1 MKIKFLDGSV
11 KEFEN
16 GKSAL
21 DIANSI
27 SSSLAK
33 KSVIAKVNGKIVD
46 LTLPINEDAELEL
59 ILKDAKDASE
69 ENQKAAFEVL
79 NHSCSHLLAAAVKKL
94 YPNAMF
100 GVGPAIEEGFY
111 YDINTGSDVKI
122 TEADFVKIEKEMQRI
137 VAEDAK
143 FTRKEVSKAEALEL
157 FKEDK
162 YKLELIN
169 ELPEDVVITVYTNG
183 QYSDLCRGPHVP
195 STKFLKNFKLLAI
208 AGAYWRGDSKNE
220 QLQRIYGTCFFTPEE
235 LTRHLEILKEREARD
250 HRKLGKELELFMIS
264 EYGPGFPFWLPK
276 GMVLRRT
283 LENYWYKVH
292 NREGYQLIQTPIMLN
307 KELWEI
313 SGHWMNYRD
322 NMYTS
327 EIDKHEFAIKPMNC
341 PGGMLV
347 YKNSIHSYKDLPL
360 KLGELGLVHRHEA
373 SGALNGL
380 FRVRT
385 FTQDDAHIFMRED
398 QIEEEVGKLIKLYD
412 EVYSVFG
419 LSYHI
424 ELSTRPEHKYIG
436 KIETWDI
443 AEKALA
449 AACKS
454 VGKDYKLNPGDGAFY
469 GPKLDFKLRDS
480 MNRIWQCGTIQLDMN
495 LPERFDLTYI
505 DQNNEKVRPIM
516 LHRALCGSIER
527 FIGVITEHFGG
538 AFPTWLAPVQV
549 KLIPVNNNYHLE
561 FVEKVK
567 ELLLKEDIRVEVDDR
582 EEKLGYKIREAQT
595 KKIPYQLVVGDNEV
609 KDNRLTYRRYGKTE
623 QVNVSVEE
631 FVEMI
636 KDEIKTLK
644 RL

>member
-1 MKIKFLDGSV
+1 MKVKFLDGSI

-16 GKSAL
+16 GSSAL
-21 DIANSI
+21 EIANSI
-27 SSSLAK
+27 SVSLAK
-33 KSVIAKVNGKIVD
+33 KSVLAKINGMLWD
-46 LTLPINEDAELEL
+46 LKRPINSEDVVEFELL
-59 ILKDAKDASE
+59 LKDSKEAY
-69 ENQKAAFEVL
+69 EVL
-79 NHSCSHLLAAAVKKL
+79 NHSCAHLLATAVKRL
-94 YPNAMF
+94 YKEAQF
-100 GVGPAIEEGFY
+100 GVGPNIEEGFY
-111 YDINTGSDVKI
+111 YDINPGNVKI
-122 TEADFVKIEKEMQRI
+122 SEEDLPKIEKEMQKI
-137 VAEDAK
+137 VSEDLA
-143 FTRKEVSKAEALEL
+143 FVRREVSKAEALEL
-157 FKEDK
+157 FKDDK
-162 YKLELIN
+162 YKTELIT
-169 ELPEDVVITVYTNG
+169 ELPEGEIISVYTDG
-183 QYSDLCRGPHVP
+183 EYSDFCRGPHVV
-195 STKFLKNFKLLAI
+195 STKLLKNFKLLSV

-220 QLQRIYGTCFFTPEE
+220 QLQRVYGTCFFTEE
-235 LTRHLEILKEREARD
+235 DLNKHLEILKEREARD

-276 GMVLRRT
+276 GMVLRRN
-283 LENYWYKVH
+283 LENYWFNVH
-292 NREGYQLIQTPIMLN
+292 TREGYQFVQTPIMLN

-360 KLGELGLVHRHEA
+360 KIGELGLVHRHEA

-398 QIEEEVGKLIKLYD
+398 QIEAEVGKLIKLYD

-424 ELSTRPEHKYIG
+424 ELSTRPENKYIG
-436 KIETWDI
+436 KIETWNI
-443 AEKALA
+443 AEEALA
-449 AACKS
+449 NACRS
-454 VGKDYKLNPGDGAFY
+454 VGKDFKLNPGDGAFY
-469 GPKLDFKLRDS
+469 GPKLDFKLKDS

-505 DQNNEKVRPIM
+505 DQNGEKVRPIM

-549 KLIPVNNNYHLE
+549 KLIPVNNNYHLD
-561 FVEKVK
+561 FVKKVSEILFK
-567 ELLLKEDIRVEVDDR
+567 EGIRAEIDDR

-595 KKIPYQLVVGDNEV
+595 KKIPYQLVCGDKEV
-609 KDNRLTYRRYGKTE
+609 QNDNLTYRKYGE
-623 QVNVSVEE
+623 QAQTTVSIEE
-631 FVEMI
+631 FVSMI
-636 KDEIKTLK
+636 KEEVKSLK

>member
-16 GKSAL
+16 GKSAF
-21 DIANSI
+21 DIAMSI
-27 SSSLAK
+27 SPSLAK
-33 KSVIAKVNGKIVD
+33 KSIVAKINGELWD
-46 LTLPINEDAELEL
+46 LARPINDDASLEL
-59 ILKDAKDASE
+59 LMKDSKEAY
-69 ENQKAAFEVL
+69 EVL
-79 NHSCSHLLAAAVKKL
+79 NHSCSHLLATAVKKL
-94 YPNAMF
+94 YPASQF

-111 YDINTGSDVKI
+111 YDINPGDGVKF
-122 TEADFVKIEKEMQRI
+122 TEADLPKIEKEMERL
-137 VAEDAK
+137 VAADLHFE
-143 FTRKEVSKAEALEL
+143 RKEVSKAEALKL
-157 FKEDK
+157 FKDDK
-162 YKLELIN
+162 YKTELIN
-169 ELPEDVVITVYTNG
+169 ELPEGEIITVYRDG
-183 QYSDLCRGPHVP
+183 DYLDFCRGPHVM
-195 STKFLKNFKLLAI
+195 STKVLKFFKLLAV

-220 QLQRIYGTCFFTPEE
+220 QLQRVYGTCFFTEE
-235 LTRHLEILKEREARD
+235 DLKKHLEILKEREARD
-250 HRKLGKELELFMIS
+250 HRKLGKELELFMLS

-276 GMVLRRT
+276 GMILRRN
-283 LENYWYKVH
+283 LESYWYNVH
-292 NREGYQLIQTPIMLN
+292 TREGYQFVQTPIMLN

-313 SGHWMNYRD
+313 SGHWKNYRE

-327 EIDKHEFAIKPMNC
+327 KIDDHDFAIKPMNC

-424 ELSTRPEHKYIG
+424 ELSTRPEDKYIG
-436 KIETWDI
+436 KIETWNI
-443 AEKALA
+443 AEEALA
-449 AACKS
+449 NACRS
-454 VGKDYKLNPGDGAFY
+454 VGKDFKLNPGDGAFY

-495 LPERFDLTYI
+495 LPERFDLTYVS
-505 DQNNEKVRPIM
+505 QTGEKVRPIM
-516 LHRALCGSIER
+516 LHRALFGSIER

-538 AFPTWLAPVQV
+538 AFPTWLAPVQI
-549 KLIPVNNNYHLE
+549 KLIPVNNEYHLDY
-561 FVEKVK
+561 VK
-567 ELLLKEDIRVEVDDR
+567 ELYEKFRDAGLRVEIDDR

-595 KKIPYQLVVGDNEV
+595 KKIPYQLVVGDAEV
-609 KDNRLTYRRYGKTE
+609 KEKNITYRRYGQTE
-623 QVNVSVEE
+623 QVKVSIDE
-631 FVEMI
+631 FINMI
-636 KDEIKTLK
+636 QDEIKTLK
-644 RL
+644 RLQ

>member
-11 KEFEN
+11 KDFEK
-16 GKSAL
+16 GMSAF
-21 DIANSI
+21 DIAMSI
-27 SSSLAK
+27 SPSLAK
-33 KSVIAKVNGKIVD
+33 KSIVAKINGELWD
-46 LTLPINEDAELEL
+46 LKRPINEDSDLEL
-59 ILKDAKDASE
+59 LMKESKEAY
-69 ENQKAAFEVL
+69 EVL
-79 NHSCSHLLAAAVKKL
+79 NHSCSHLLATAVKKL
-94 YPNAMF
+94 YPNAQF

-111 YDINTGSDVKI
+111 YDINPGDDVKF
-122 TEADFVKIEKEMQRI
+122 TEADLPKIEKEMERL
-137 VAEDAK
+137 VAADLHFE
-143 FTRKEVSKAEALEL
+143 RKEVSKDEALKL
-157 FKEDK
+157 FKGDK
-162 YKLELIN
+162 YKTELIN
-169 ELPEDVVITVYTNG
+169 ELPDGEIITVY
-183 QYSDLCRGPHVP
+183 SDGDYKDFCRGPHVI
-195 STKFLKNFKLLAI
+195 STKVLKNFKLLAV

-220 QLQRIYGTCFFTPEE
+220 QLQRIYGTCFFTEE
-235 LTRHLEILKEREARD
+235 DLKRHLEILKEREARD

-276 GMVLRRT
+276 GMILRRS
-283 LENYWYKVH
+283 LENYWYNVH
-292 NREGYQLIQTPIMLN
+292 TREGYQFVQTPIMLN

-313 SGHWMNYRD
+313 SGHWMNYRE

-327 EIDKHEFAIKPMNC
+327 KIDDHDFAIKPMNC

-424 ELSTRPEHKYIG
+424 ELSTRPENKYIG
-436 KIETWDI
+436 KIETWNI
-443 AEKALA
+443 AEEALA
-449 AACKS
+449 NACRK
-454 VGKDYKLNPGDGAFY
+454 VGKEFKLNPGDGAFY

-495 LPERFDLTYI
+495 LPERFDLTYVSA
-505 DQNNEKVRPIM
+505 NGEKVRPIM
-516 LHRALCGSIER
+516 LHRALFGSIER

-549 KLIPVNNNYHLE
+549 KLIPVNNEYHLE
-561 FVEKVK
+561 YVK
-567 ELLLKEDIRVEVDDR
+567 ELYNRLRDEGIRVEIDDR

-609 KDNRLTYRRYGKTE
+609 KEKNITYRRYGQTD
-623 QVNVSVEE
+623 QVKVSVDE
-631 FVEMI
+631 FVSMI

-644 RL
+644 RLQ